1 MRKGGGGFFKGRVPR
16 NRLVKG
22 WGKGAPARETMSSVS
37 SVRYVRVSFTS
48 FSFSSSYLEDQDK
61 FVDQYFTACFKCNSS
76 QYSTLTTLSVIAIS
90 SNVMLKHFALSNLP
104 RSSIFSARLIII
116 FNVLCAEIEI
126 NKVCVAQK
134 SSFQEHLIEGMLE
147 EKWQVPPTIS
157 QIFCRISNEAHTV
170 GQLPPWV

>member
-1 MRKGGGGFFKGRVPR
+1 
-16 NRLVKG
+16 
-22 WGKGAPARETMSSVS
+22 
-37 SVRYVRVSFTS
+37 
-48 FSFSSSYLEDQDK
+48 
-61 FVDQYFTACFKCNSS
+61 
-76 QYSTLTTLSVIAIS
+76 
-90 SNVMLKHFALSNLP
+90 VMLKHFALSNLP